1 MVTDPRAMVDRAW
14 GIVRAKRY
22 CLMITESPGGPVA
35 RVIEPVARAADGTLW
50 FGTDPGMAVIAPEP
64 FGRRQARLE
73 FRDGRWEL
81 IPAPAP
87 R

>member
-1 MVTDPRAMVDRAW
+1 MRRSRLRPVTRRTGPA
-14 GIVRAKRY
+14 
-22 CLMITESPGGPVA
+22 TPGPVA

-73 FRDGRWEL
+73 FSDDRWEL
-81 IPAPAP
+81 IPTPAP